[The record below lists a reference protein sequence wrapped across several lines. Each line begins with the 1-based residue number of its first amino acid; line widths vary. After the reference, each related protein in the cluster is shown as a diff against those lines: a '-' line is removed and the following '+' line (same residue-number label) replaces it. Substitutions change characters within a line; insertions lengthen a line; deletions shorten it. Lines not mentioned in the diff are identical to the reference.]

1 MFAQHLEIL
10 VSHNA
15 KNFTITEELY
25 VPIALE
31 LFCLKDGHME
41 DGIQFLLCIWNGVQ
55 TANNLLQKAME
66 AHFQIVS
73 VLCYDLHYGHTC
85 GSQ

>member
-10 VSHNA
+10 VSHDA
-15 KNFTITEELY
+15 RNFTIMEELY

-41 DGIQFLLCIWNGVQ
+41 DSVQFLLGRWSWSPNC
-55 TANNLLQKAME
+55 K
-66 AHFQIVS
+66 
-73 VLCYDLHYGHTC
+73 
-85 GSQ
+85 

>member
-10 VSHNA
+10 FIHDA
-15 KNFTITEELY
+15 KNFTVTEELY

-31 LFCLKDGHME
+31 LFCLKDGHVE
-41 DGIQFLLCIWNGVQ
+41 DGIQFLPSRWNEVL
-55 TANNLLQKAME
+55 TASNLLQKAME
-66 AHFQIVS
+66 AHFEIVS
-73 VLCYDLHYGHTC
+73 VLCYDLHYRDTR